1 MANRA
6 IDVLRARAFELPV
19 DERAALAHDLL
30 ASLDDP
36 ADVDASEAWD
46 REILRRLD
54 QLDDGT
60 AALVDRAEL
69 RRRMRNRIESP

>member
-1 MANRA
+1 MANRP
-6 IDVLRARAFELPV
+6 IDVLLARAFELPV
-19 DERAALAHDLL
+19 NERAALAHDLL

-36 ADVDASEAWD
+36 ADVDALEAWD

-60 AALVDRAEL
+60 ATLVDRAEL